1 MVSLLMKHKPGT
13 VFFVGMLY
21 ILLFAVNAYS
31 QDELNVTSKWLYF
44 KDPSFTLYDHFSRQ
58 AYAQLNQRNE
68 TIEKINTLEGWK
80 QRQQEVRETLL
91 DIVGPFPEKTP
102 LNAQVVRIVKKEG
115 FRAEHIIYE
124 SRPGFKVTSTLFIP
138 EGLKRN
144 EKAPAIIY
152 CSGHGPIAYRS
163 QGYQHLILN
172 LVKKGFIVFAF
183 DPVGQG
189 ERLGYYNPETAKSD
203 MGSPTKEHSYP
214 GAQTFITGSSQA
226 NYMIWDGIRAVDYLL
241 TRKEVDGSRV
251 GITGRSGGGTQS
263 IQIAAFDDRIL
274 AAAPENYLTNYT
286 RLLQSRGPQ
295 DAEQN
300 FYHGIYRGIDH
311 PDLLEVRAPKPALMI
326 LTYNDMFNIQG
337 ARDTYREATRIYEAY
352 GKRENMEVTEDFGGH
367 TSTKKNREA
376 IYTFFQKYLD
386 HPGNSQDEEITP
398 LSPDEI
404 RVTPTGQLSTSFGSE
419 TVFSLNYKQSEE
431 NHSKLQ
437 SSRNSVSNWHSQ
449 VVTQAKIL
457 SGYIKPEHLS
467 EPVLTGIVK
476 KKGFIIEKYFLMG
489 EGDYPLPYLLYV
501 PERLNDKGVL
511 YLHPQGKNTDS
522 VSLPQINVLIKEGFI
537 VLAPDLPG
545 TGETFPLRF
554 QGDAHFGD
562 VSYNLWFA
570 SFLVG
575 RTILGLRAGDVER
588 LTTVMQKDTR
598 IQEIHA
604 VAKGNM
610 SPVLLHSA
618 AFFSVFKRI
627 ALIEPISS
635 YRAVVMEKY
644 YSPTYIHNA
653 VPGALRYYDLPD
665 LAASLAPAKLLMVD
679 AVDGTGKISDSQII
693 REDLSIIKNGYIA
706 KGAVDSLVIL
716 NGATPEKLT
725 IFFR

>member
-1 MVSLLMKHKPGT
+1 MASLLMKQKFGT
-13 VFFVGMLY
+13 AFSIGILY
-21 ILLFAVNAYS
+21 TLLFAVSAYT
-31 QDELNVTSKWLYF
+31 QDELNVISKWLYF
-44 KDPSFTLYDHFSRQ
+44 KDPSFTLYNHFSEQ

-68 TIEKINTLEGWK
+68 TIEKVNTLEGWK

-144 EKAPAIIY
+144 EKGPAIIY

-163 QGYQHLILN
+163 QGYQHMILN

-189 ERLGYYNPETAKSD
+189 ERLEYYNSETGKSD
-203 MGSPTKEHSYP
+203 MGSPTREHSYP
-214 GAQTFITGSSQA
+214 GAQTLIAGSSQA

-241 TRKEVDGSRV
+241 TRKEVDGSRI

-311 PDLLEVRAPKPALMI
+311 PDLLEVRAPKPALMV

-337 ARDTYREATRIYEAY
+337 ARDTYREAARIYEAY
-352 GKRENMEVTEDFGGH
+352 GKRQNMEVTEDFGGH

-376 IYTFFQKYLD
+376 IYAFFQKHLG
-386 HPGNSQDEEITP
+386 HPGNPRDEEITP
-398 LSPDEI
+398 LSREEI
-404 RVTPTGQLSTSFGSE
+404 RITPTGQLSTSLGSE

-431 NHSKLQ
+431 NHTKLQ
-437 SSRNSVSNWHSQ
+437 RARRPVPNWHSQ
-449 VVTQAKIL
+449 IVTQAKIL
-457 SGYIKPEHLS
+457 SGYLKPENLPD
-467 EPVLTGIVK
+467 PVLTGIVK
-476 KKGFIIEKYFLMG
+476 KEEFIIEKYFLMG

-501 PERLNDKGVL
+501 PERLNNKGVL
-511 YLHPQGKNTDS
+511 YLHPQGKKTDS
-522 VSLPQINVLIKEGFI
+522 LSLLQIDALVKEGFI
-537 VLAPDLPG
+537 VLTPDLPG
-545 TGETFPLRF
+545 TGETFPLNF
-554 QGDAHFGD
+554 QGDAHFGE

-575 RTILGLRAGDVER
+575 RTILGVRAGDVER

-598 IQEIHA
+598 IHEVHA
-604 VAKGNM
+604 IAKGNM

-618 AFFSVFKRI
+618 VFSPVFKRI

-644 YSPTYIHNA
+644 YSPAYIHNA
-653 VPGALRYYDLPD
+653 VPGVLCHYDLPD
-665 LAASLAPAKLLMVD
+665 LAGSLAPVKLLITD
-679 AVDGTGKISDSQII
+679 AVDGTGKISDSPII
-693 REDLSIIKNGYIA
+693 REDLSIIRNGYTA

-716 NGATPEKLT
+716 NGATSEKLA